1 MEALTQAGGESMP
14 GATAGTDTARPVGS
28 EPTYVGEWTTIGR
41 TVVVE
46 DGEERN
52 LLALRPTQIGGYA
65 WGRAGVLPREV
76 ARAIL
81 ADATGNPMLAERLCR
96 PLTWEVISQLPEGGF
111 RLSRAEV
118 LDWIE
123 NRELGASSAPQ
134 LASALNL

>member
-1 MEALTQAGGESMP
+1 MLTTTTETA
-14 GATAGTDTARPVGS
+14 ATAPVEMQG

-46 DGEERN
+46 VGESRE
-52 LLALRPTQIGGYA
+52 LLAMRPTQIGGYA

-81 ADATGNPMLAERLCR
+81 LDATDNPMLAERLCR
-96 PLTWEVISQLPEGGF
+96 PLTWEVIAALPVEGF
-111 RLSRAEV
+111 RLTRAEV
-118 LDWIE
+118 LSWVE
-123 NRELGASSAPQ
+123 NRELGPASPAQ